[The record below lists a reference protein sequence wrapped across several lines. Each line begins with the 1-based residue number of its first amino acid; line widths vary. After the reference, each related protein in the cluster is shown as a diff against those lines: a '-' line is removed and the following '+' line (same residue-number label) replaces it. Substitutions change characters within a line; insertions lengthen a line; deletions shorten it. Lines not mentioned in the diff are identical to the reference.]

1 MELSA
6 REMAT
11 GDRCLGVSCNVN
23 SEAIS
28 MSLPDSITIMDL
40 LCPPHGPLS
49 MYNFVI
55 SGIVHVE
62 NSASTSYVSFP
73 NVYTFHGTTTESYSL
88 I

>member
-1 MELSA
+1 M
-6 REMAT
+6 
-11 GDRCLGVSCNVN
+11 N

-28 MSLPDSITIMDL
+28 MSLPDYITIMDL

-62 NSASTSYVSFP
+62 NSALTSYVSFP
-73 NVYTFHGTTTESYSL
+73 NIYTFHGTTTESYSL

>member
-1 MELSA
+1 MGLNA
-6 REMAT
+6 REMVT
-11 GDRCLGVSCNVN
+11 GGRGLGVSCNMN

-28 MSLPDSITIMDL
+28 MSLPL

-49 MYNFVI
+49 TYNFVI

-62 NSASTSYVSFP
+62 NSASMSYTSFP